1 MQLKSLAQINN
12 VLNDINKGYKSGY
25 NLDFIG
31 KNYSSNVL
39 KSAISKST
47 LGTNSISR
55 ILTARGYTGDLLQ
68 STTSE
73 LSRITEL
80 NRIAE
85 AEKAAASASDEF
97 KASSDGL
104 IGTLKGGGSVFKG
117 LSDPLKGLA
126 LSLKSFAAANLPTIA
141 ISALTAV
148 VAGGIAVY
156 HNYTHAL
163 DIAKDKLKEVSN
175 SFDEASSVLN
185 SYNSELSSNI
195 SRINE
200 LETLSGSKSLSS
212 DQELEIARLKERN
225 NLLRESIELQN
236 EKVKAEAKELSEQNR
251 KTFSKEFDM
260 DKLSDSENIARD
272 YLRSHDVPDATAY
285 LNEKGSDISSL
296 IVGYAINRQKLQ
308 ELSSKDD
315 SPANRAAISMLEEN
329 TRYITDSLN
338 TVFFDTISELSDYKE
353 NLIKLM
359 KSDGTFD
366 NTADQALWNS
376 INAAEKYMYEITGKA
391 STWNKHIF
399 ESIAGNSDFAT
410 DISALLSGEADTSAD
425 SIDRLNKKLEES
437 GLILEDGKSARDM
450 FLEYLKNAGSG
461 TAAVS
466 ESLSSVSSLF
476 KESTNKLSSATLA
489 DLNAE
494 VSTLSSI
501 RSLLDG
507 SGSLN
512 SSFLSQILQQFPEAT
527 DAVLKFS
534 QGLMSSEELFNSL
547 ADIYAGDSRQYIN
560 SVLSKSAAD
569 RDFFNS
575 IKTNYPVL
583 FDKLA
588 TVYGNDV
595 LNWKSL
601 EDAKKTIDDTLR
613 AELGKEWADYFN
625 IIVDSASGILSMSFD
640 DSDLALY
647 DPEEA
652 ERLNT
657 LFDRKKER
665 LKEITEPAREL
676 HNTAYQAIASS
687 MDLSWNNVQDNN
699 TVKDDSGYPSDA
711 AGNVTD
717 TWREEFD
724 RQLALLEHHHNM
736 GLISEDKYYAALN
749 VLNEKYFA
757 NQEQYLDDYRSYA
770 EKIYTGLKQFYT
782 DSLNEQLNSMDKA
795 AKAVTGC
802 LDEQQS
808 ALELQ
813 KTAVEAE
820 YNARIEA
827 LEDEQAAL
835 LEQKTAIEGQKK
847 ELEEQLKH
855 YKDVT
860 DENAGIIKEFIYMNF
875 TENKKNGQYYR
886 VLKDTSSDGT
896 RNYDRYSFVTD
907 ASDVIFSDG
916 TNVEEKLGGSSGS
929 ITEINREI
937 AELKKSV
944 SDGKRT
950 VATAI
955 TDKGVTTATDASFK
969 VMSDN
974 VRLMA
979 GYQFG
984 QGVIAADNRVNTGST
999 NYKSGYNA
1007 GYSKGKAD
1015 YKVVTVSL
1023 YDYPNPDD
1031 VDEDG
1036 HYENWNH
1043 TFKYNIGKGYTN
1055 VYCQINYSF
1064 FSDSTTRF
1072 IIDYSYDT
1080 NTGIFTANLFK
1091 WDHSGNAAFYRGEPN
1106 SSTSMTLI
1114 AVG

>member
-1 MQLKSLAQINN
+1 M
-12 VLNDINKGYKSGY
+12 
-25 NLDFIG
+25 
-31 KNYSSNVL
+31 
-39 KSAISKST
+39 
-47 LGTNSISR
+47 R
-55 ILTARGYTGDLLQ
+55 
-68 STTSE
+68 
-73 LSRITEL
+73 
-80 NRIAE
+80 
-85 AEKAAASASDEF
+85 
-97 KASSDGL
+97 
-104 IGTLKGGGSVFKG
+104 
-117 LSDPLKGLA
+117 
-126 LSLKSFAAANLPTIA
+126 LPTIA

-185 SYNSELSSNI
+185 SYNSELNSNI

-272 YLRSHDVPDATAY
+272 YLSSHDVPDATAY

-329 TRYITDSLN
+329 TQYITDSLN

-366 NTADQALWNS
+366 NTADQSLWNS

-410 DISALLSGEADTSAD
+410 DISALLSGEADTSVD
-425 SIDRLNKKLEES
+425 SIDKLNKKLEES

-494 VSTLSSI
+494 ASTLSSI

-588 TVYGNDV
+588 ADTAAAANCQLDNVALLQYSRFRRFFVQHALHQLLVDGLAVAQLRNYEGHHSGNCQRKQLLVAGGHFHYQHGAGDRRADGGSKKRRHSNNHDV
-595 LNWKSL
+595 GGVS
-601 EDAKKTIDDTLR
+601 
-613 AELGKEWADYFN
+613 
-625 IIVDSASGILSMSFD
+625 
-640 DSDLALY
+640 
-647 DPEEA
+647 
-652 ERLNT
+652 RLNPAKHNQNLGANAAAESADNEHRQEET
-657 LFDRKKER
+657 AGNAATVADERKNQLACKKNQQKLQGYRCFGQMVDKIVAAAQNLRQEV
-665 LKEITEPAREL
+665 TQ
-676 HNTAYQAIASS
+676 NTGADKGKGNLLYRALEAGQAVKAA
-687 MDLSWNNVQDNN
+687 DVQQA
-699 TVKDDSGYPSDA
+699 TVKDNTCQTAGKSNQNDDA
-711 AGNVTD
+711 
-717 TWREEFD
+717 
-724 RQLALLEHHHNM
+724 
-736 GLISEDKYYAALN
+736 
-749 VLNEKYFA
+749 
-757 NQEQYLDDYRSYA
+757 
-770 EKIYTGLKQFYT
+770 
-782 DSLNEQLNSMDKA
+782 
-795 AKAVTGC
+795 
-802 LDEQQS
+802 
-808 ALELQ
+808 
-813 KTAVEAE
+813 
-820 YNARIEA
+820 
-827 LEDEQAAL
+827 
-835 LEQKTAIEGQKK
+835 
-847 ELEEQLKH
+847 
-855 YKDVT
+855 
-860 DENAGIIKEFIYMNF
+860 
-875 TENKKNGQYYR
+875 
-886 VLKDTSSDGT
+886 
-896 RNYDRYSFVTD
+896 
-907 ASDVIFSDG
+907 
-916 TNVEEKLGGSSGS
+916 
-929 ITEINREI
+929 
-937 AELKKSV
+937 
-944 SDGKRT
+944 
-950 VATAI
+950 
-955 TDKGVTTATDASFK
+955 
-969 VMSDN
+969 
-974 VRLMA
+974 
-979 GYQFG
+979 
-984 QGVIAADNRVNTGST
+984 VIA
-999 NYKSGYNA
+999 
-1007 GYSKGKAD
+1007 
-1015 YKVVTVSL
+1015 
-1023 YDYPNPDD
+1023 
-1031 VDEDG
+1031 
-1036 HYENWNH
+1036 
-1043 TFKYNIGKGYTN
+1043 
-1055 VYCQINYSF
+1055 
-1064 FSDSTTRF
+1064 
-1072 IIDYSYDT
+1072 
-1080 NTGIFTANLFK
+1080 
-1091 WDHSGNAAFYRGEPN
+1091 YRKQ
-1106 SSTSMTLI
+1106 L
-1114 AVG
+1114 